1 MLIAIH
7 PETPSERKI
16 TEVVNCLKNGGIII
30 YPTDTVYGIGCDILN
45 HRAVERLCSLRRI
58 KPEKAVFSFICYDL
72 SNISDFTL
80 PFDKHIYKLMN
91 KNLPGPFT
99 FILQAS
105 NAVPK
110 LLRSKRKTIGIRI
123 PENNIARAIVKQ
135 LGNPI
140 MSASLKNDDVDF
152 EEYLTDPEEIY
163 EQFGNSVDMVIDGGN
178 GQITP
183 STIVDCTG
191 SDIEIVRQGLGELE
205 Y

>member
-1 MLIAIH
+1 
-7 PETPSERKI
+7 
-16 TEVVNCLKNGGIII
+16 VVNCLKNGGIII

-45 HRAVERLCSLRRI
+45 HRAVERLCGLRRI

-105 NAVPK
+105 NSVPK

-152 EEYLTDPEEIY
+152 EEYPTDPEEIY

-183 STIVDCTG
+183 STIVDCTR